1 MFTGIIQGM
10 GYVDSLDGENLA
22 ISTNSNKFSNHDL
35 GTSFAVDGVCLT
47 LRRYEGKLLNFQV
60 SKESIS
66 RSIISEYEI
75 GKLVN
80 LELPLTMETF
90 LSGHIVQGHVD
101 TITTVLKIEKVSD
114 DLWNY
119 FFKNKNFKY
128 LVDKG
133 SITVNGVSLTIVN
146 PKDDIFTVAIIRE
159 TYDRTNF
166 NKLEVGSFVNIE
178 FDIMAKYVERAL
190 NDK

>member
-47 LRRYEGKLLNFQV
+47 LRGYDSKILNFQV
-60 SKESIS
+60 SKETIS

-101 TITTVLKIEKVSD
+101 TVTTVLKIEKVSD
-114 DLWNY
+114 DQWNY
-119 FFKNKNFKY
+119 NFKNNNFKY

-146 PKDDIFTVAIIRE
+146 PKDDIFTIAIIRE

>member
-47 LRRYEGKLLNFQV
+47 LRGYDSKILNFQV

-114 DLWNY
+114 DQWNY
-119 FFKNKNFKY
+119 NFKNNNFKY

-146 PKDDIFTVAIIRE
+146 PKDDIFTIAIIRE

>member
-10 GYVDSLDGENLA
+10 GYVDSLDGENLS

-47 LRRYEGKLLNFQV
+47 LRGYDSKILNFQV

-101 TITTVLKIEKVSD
+101 TVTTVLKIEKVSD
-114 DLWNY
+114 DQWNY
-119 FFKNKNFKY
+119 NFKNNNFKY

-146 PKDDIFTVAIIRE
+146 PKDDIFTIAIIRE